1 MKIVIA
7 DNMESEVVEEIK
19 ELGEVAY
26 KPADLKA
33 SVADADALIVRSATQ
48 VNAELL
54 SHAKKLKI
62 VARAGVGL
70 DNVDAKECE
79 KRGIKVVNTPGA
91 PSNAVAELCIGFM
104 IMLLRNGGKAHAQ
117 MKNKVWDKK
126 SLTGREIAGKT
137 LGVIGFGRIGALVAE
152 KAHGLG
158 MDVIAYDRSEKKSA
172 FAKFVSLDELFAKSD
187 VISLHLSLTEENRN
201 LVNAQSI
208 GKMKNGVCIINTARG
223 GLVDEN
229 AFYEACKAGKI
240 GGVALDVY
248 EPEPYS
254 GKLLELENA
263 IFTPHIGSSTKES
276 QERIGKELVQRL
288 KEMLG

>member
-7 DNMESEVVEEIK
+7 DNMEPEVVEEIRK
-19 ELGEVAY
+19 LGETAY
-26 KPADLKA
+26 KPVDLKGA
-33 SVADADALIVRSATQ
+33 IADADALVVRSATK
-48 VNAELL
+48 VDADLL
-54 SHAKKLKI
+54 SYAKKLRI

-79 KRGIKVVNTPGA
+79 KKGIKVINTPGA

-104 IMLLRNGGKAHAQ
+104 IMLLRNGGKAHLQ
-117 MKNKVWDKK
+117 MKSKIWDKK
-126 SLTGREIAGKT
+126 GLTGREIMGKT
-137 LGVIGFGRIGALVAE
+137 LGIVGFGRIGALVAE
-152 KAHGLG
+152 KARALG

-172 FAKFVSLDELFAKSD
+172 FVKFVGLDELFAKSD
-187 VISLHLSLTEENRN
+187 VISLHMALRDETKN

-208 GKMKNGVCIINTARG
+208 GKMKSGVCIINTARG

-229 AFYEACKAGKI
+229 ALYEACKSGKI
-240 GGVALDVY
+240 AGVALDVY

-276 QERIGKELVQRL
+276 QERVGKELVQKL
-288 KEMLG
+288 V